1 MGTGLLA
8 GDNALVTGTA
18 SGIGHGIAAA
28 YKQRTT
34 SKGSQ

>member
-1 MGTGLLA
+1 MGTGLPA

-18 SGIGHGIAAA
+18 SGIGRGIAPA